1 MCWEDIWFPQICQ
14 GEEFRRK
21 NRLGG
26 KSGCSWPTQKIIPK
40 TTAIKNNFPFFFS
53 RLTERSF
60 VSSVVSDLKLKD
72 FPVENEPILGYR
84 KGSNERKELEKE
96 LEKARNEVKDVPI
109 MIAGEEIRTKDVR
122 YQVSQLSLLFFTIDL
137 FSLCPD

>member
-1 MCWEDIWFPQICQ
+1 M
-14 GEEFRRK
+14 
-21 NRLGG
+21 
-26 KSGCSWPTQKIIPK
+26 
-40 TTAIKNNFPFFFS
+40 
-53 RLTERSF
+53 
-60 VSSVVSDLKLKD
+60 VSDLKLKD

-122 YQVSQLSLLFFTIDL
+122 YQVSQLSLLFSIIDL
-137 FSLCPD
+137 FSLCPDEENEKRKLLVFNKKLKLWLFWKGFLDFKVNFFVNHSDQGIWTFLVSQGHVS